1 MQLKLKLGLELELK
15 PLKPLAPSLSLLL
28 FRLSMALKQPQSG
41 PQDKYSLAG
50 PQQFVGEQPDLVF
63 VRRVFVGEALQ
74 PVPVGIVYLPADCS
88 FGHSFG
94 GSPYKMGPG
103 VGVETEAEAETESET
118 ESGTVSGFPRIVGYQ
133 ADVEVQEV
141 DWGDEAGVMF

>member
-1 MQLKLKLGLELELK
+1 
-15 PLKPLAPSLSLLL
+15 
-28 FRLSMALKQPQSG
+28 
-41 PQDKYSLAG
+41 
-50 PQQFVGEQPDLVF
+50 
-63 VRRVFVGEALQ
+63 
-74 PVPVGIVYLPADCS
+74 
-88 FGHSFG
+88 
-94 GSPYKMGPG
+94 MGPG